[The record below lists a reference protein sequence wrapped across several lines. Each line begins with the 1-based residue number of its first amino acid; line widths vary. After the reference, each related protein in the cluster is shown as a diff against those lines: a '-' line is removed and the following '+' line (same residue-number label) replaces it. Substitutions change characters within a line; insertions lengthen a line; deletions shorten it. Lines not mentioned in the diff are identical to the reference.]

1 MPVNWMGSKLKFV
14 IQCFIYRFLA
24 LSLCFPWQS
33 FINVFITL
41 DMVEHFYNMYSN
53 DPTSLR
59 PYLTPLLI
67 SYREKNK
74 WSNELVIHSRLFQS
88 RPSSKKASCEK
99 DPTGFHHPR
108 KQHHFISLCMLAV
121 RGVFSGVGVYEFRG
135 WANPPSCCE
144 LIKLSI
150 SCALQAGLIHCLLGI
165 DSIKVCMWLGFWF
178 VDMISHEH
186 CQI

>member
-1 MPVNWMGSKLKFV
+1 MDTMQWIPENWMGSKLKFV
-14 IQCFIYRFLA
+14 IQCL
-24 LSLCFPWQS
+24 
-33 FINVFITL
+33 NVSITF
-41 DMVEHFYNMYSN
+41 DVIEHCKNMYSN
-53 DPTSLR
+53 DLTSLL

-67 SYREKNK
+67 SYREKNE

-121 RGVFSGVGVYEFRG
+121 RGVLSGVGVYEFRG

-144 LIKLSI
+144 LIKLLI
-150 SCALQAGLIHCLLGI
+150 SCAPQADHRLLGI
-165 DSIKVCMWLGFWF
+165 DSIKVCMWF
-178 VDMISHEH
+178 VWGSDSWI
-186 CQI
+186 